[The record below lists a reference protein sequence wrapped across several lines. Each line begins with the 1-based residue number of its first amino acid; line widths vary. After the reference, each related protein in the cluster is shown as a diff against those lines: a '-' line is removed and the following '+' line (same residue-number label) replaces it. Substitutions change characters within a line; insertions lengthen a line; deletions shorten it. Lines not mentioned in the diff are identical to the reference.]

1 MDKIFSIK
9 LLIKK
14 IVSEEVWQTKS
25 YLKKPMWANIRHNVQ
40 QLTNIQYSTK
50 MYNRRPILS
59 HSGSLHPFQKGKL
72 KSCHTKRRPLDNSEG
87 KRGVGSKG
95 GKWSW
100 KYYRGGLLTLDM
112 SEIIANYCYCNKYDF
127 LYFIS
132 IFCTLCQLWIQYY
145 LIW

>member
-40 QLTNIQYSTK
+40 QLTNTQYSTK

-72 KSCHTKRRPLDNSEG
+72 KSSHTKRRPLDNSEG

-112 SEIIANYCYCNKYDF
+112 SEIIANCCYCNK
-127 LYFIS
+127 YFIS

-145 LIW
+145 LNW